1 MRVYTSGCFDLL
13 HTGHL
18 NILEK
23 AKSLGDYLI
32 VAVSNSQLMIK
43 KKKIEIVPFKD
54 RMRMVAALRCV
65 DKVVEERQI
74 FDVDQFK
81 KLGCDIFVI
90 GSDWKERHDIPRLNQ
105 LRDNNQIIFLPYTQ
119 GISTTFIKQSIVEKI
134 RCKK

>member
-1 MRVYTSGCFDLL
+1 MRIYAAGCFDLL

-23 AKSLGDYLI
+23 ARSLGDYLI

-43 KKKIEIVPFKD
+43 KKKVEIVPFKD

-90 GSDWKERHDIPRLNQ
+90 GSDWKE
-105 LRDNNQIIFLPYTQ
+105 
-119 GISTTFIKQSIVEKI
+119 
-134 RCKK
+134 

>member
-23 AKSLGDYLI
+23 ARSLGDYLI

-43 KKKIEIVPFKD
+43 KKKIEIIPFKD

-74 FDVDQFK
+74 FDIDQFK
-81 KLGCDIFVI
+81 KLGCDLFII
-90 GSDWKERHDIPRLNQ
+90 GSDWKDRHDIPRLNQ
-105 LRDNNQIIFLPYTQ
+105 LRDNNQILFLPYTQ

>member
-1 MRVYTSGCFDLL
+1 MRIYTAGCFDLL

-23 AKSLGDYLI
+23 ARSLGDYLI